1 MRQVE
6 TYEIKIKIKLAVVVH
21 VPQTTQT
28 LVIPRSLFCRGR
40 QRNVPRIITP
50 LFCSLEFLFSD
61 GRVAVAVVVFLNFLL
76 YQIELFSTF
85 KDKKL
90 AE

>member
-1 MRQVE
+1 M
-6 TYEIKIKIKLAVVVH
+6 VVH

-28 LVIPRSLFCRGR
+28 LVISPLLFCRGR
-40 QRNVPRIITP
+40 QRNVLRIITP

-61 GRVAVAVVVFLNFLL
+61 GRVAVVVVVFLNFPL
-76 YQIELFSTF
+76 YQIELFSAF